1 MNQLV
6 THLGVQ
12 EILFIAKAML
22 FSLFCYSTIERKLG
36 YTCFYKTTSIVVL
49 QCYFKYQTRDRACI
63 QKNAMINVH
72 PHQGLHF
79 LGKLS
84 IIIGK
89 QTNVLSN
96 ISNDAL
102 RY

>member
-12 EILFIAKAML
+12 EILFIAKSML
-22 FSLFCYSTIERKLG
+22 FSLFCYSAIERKLG
-36 YTCFYKTTSIVVL
+36 YTCPYKTTSIVEL
-49 QCYFKYQTRDRACI
+49 QCYFKYQTRDRSCI
-63 QKNAMINVH
+63 HKNATTNVD
-72 PHQGLHF
+72 PHQGFHF

-102 RY
+102 HY